1 MNRRD
6 TLRELLT
13 SSKPSVAPIEAAEIV
28 IESGHSERASSGVV
42 RTMGLSLQKL
52 SAEAET
58 GRTLRAQLAAGT
70 NVVELDPEL
79 IEPSFVSD
87 RISQPEDEAFEDLIK
102 SIASHGQQVPILV
115 RPHPHTPGRYQIAY
129 GHRRLRAVI
138 ALHLKVRALVREMS
152 DTEVVIAQGKENS
165 ERRDLTFI
173 ERALFALHL
182 EEAGFD
188 RNIIVAAL
196 SVDKTEVVRLLSVAR
211 AIPAEV
217 IHAVGPAPK
226 AGRPRWMEL
235 AELVAE
241 KTSRAVIDKLLT
253 DAAFRSADT
262 DARFSKL
269 FGAFASRKM
278 AKRSGA
284 AAAWQDPKGRA
295 VVRIE
300 RVKEKTIVSFNE
312 KLAPDFGAFVLGK
325 LDELYRAFS
334 SARPGDTSG

>member
-13 SSKPSVAPIEAAEIV
+13 STKASVAVAEV
-28 IESGHSERASSGVV
+28 TSIESAHPERTSSGVV
-42 RTMGLSLQKL
+42 RTMGISLQKL
-52 SAEAET
+52 SADAEA
-58 GRTLRAQLAAGT
+58 GRTLRAQLGVGT

-87 RISQPEDEAFEDLIK
+87 RISQPQDEAFEDLVK

-115 RPHPHTPGRYQIAY
+115 RPHSQTPGRYQIAY
-129 GHRRLRAVI
+129 GNRRLRAAI
-138 ALHLKVRALVREMS
+138 ALHLKVRAVVREMS

-196 SVDKTEVVRLLSVAR
+196 SVDKTEVARLLSVAR
-211 AIPAEV
+211 AIPSEV
-217 IHAVGPAPK
+217 IYAVGPAPK

-241 KTSRAVIDKLLT
+241 KSSRPLIDKVLG
-253 DAAFRSADT
+253 DPAFRSADT

-269 FGAFASRKM
+269 FAALASRKI
-278 AKRSGA
+278 ARRSGE
-284 AAAWQDPKGRA
+284 AAAWQDPKGRP
-295 VVRIE
+295 VVRIQ
-300 RVKEKTIVSFNE
+300 RVKEKTVFSFNE
-312 KLAPDFGAFVLGK
+312 KLAPDFGSFVLGK